1 MEAPGDGLLP
11 VPNIAGAKHSGW
23 LHCAGAV
30 LIELRGFGP
39 IQTLKEITQYN
50 KLAWPYARGR
60 IPQNHLTCGTLSE
73 NHRISNKINYTLTLS
88 HSKFSEFLESKF
100 RTGKRATQREKALKK
115 NACGRW
121 NILIPFMGC

>member
-73 NHRISNKINYTLTLS
+73 NHRISNKINYALKLS
-88 HSKFSEFLESKF
+88 RSKFSEFLNRSF
-100 RTGKRATQREKALKK
+100 LQGKELLRGKK
-115 NACGRW
+115 
-121 NILIPFMGC
+121 L